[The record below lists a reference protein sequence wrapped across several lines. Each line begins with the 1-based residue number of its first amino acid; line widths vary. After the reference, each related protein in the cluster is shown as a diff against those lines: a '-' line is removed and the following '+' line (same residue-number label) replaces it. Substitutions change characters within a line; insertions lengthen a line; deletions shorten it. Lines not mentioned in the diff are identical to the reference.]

1 MKREVF
7 RVDNP
12 FSNMFSFENI
22 SLNHINT
29 SKHPKKQN
37 SNEKKKKSK
46 PSLVF
51 FFKDVKDR
59 KKATIIKLSL
69 SKEIH

>member
-1 MKREVF
+1 MKGEVF

-29 SKHPKKQN
+29 SKHPKKEN
-37 SNEKKKKSK
+37 SNEKKKK
-46 PSLVF
+46 V
-51 FFKDVKDR
+51 
-59 KKATIIKLSL
+59 
-69 SKEIH
+69 